1 MGFCSKHHSG
11 WGQLEPI
18 FRLAQFTFRYR
29 LYVPIARVIPEEVIH
44 SVGHLLAII
53 VGGSTTRKNLLSALL
68 LMYKNKI
75 PKTRIKKIVKHT
87 LRFMGLLAFDTI
99 FVLPNLTPPRL
110 RKRIEIQDVKYYLE
124 ALTQKKGV
132 IVTSIHLSKFFHGVV
147 SMQILPEV
155 RKVYAIAN
163 PVNIRIYSLPL
174 QQAGVKL
181 IPNVV
186 FSKSKIVLQKI
197 LRENNVIIIAWDM
210 GSRDTQLKV
219 RFLDFLLP
227 SPGSVVSLALDTGAP
242 ILPCVI
248 LPNGRGYKKQILK
261 FFPPFNVI
269 DKGSKKDTFGY
280 YNTYLNT
287 LFAPY
292 FRQYPF
298 LWEELLGLP
307 WRTRRIFQFPNG
319 ANRVQIANLVSAY
332 LRQLVDSS
340 WEQGR
345 DDKKLKAICDVL
357 NNLSTNTDERFQSY
371 PFRSP
376 KKIQQITV
384 ELPRDSVLSIFRY
397 LLNFLEVYPNIRKFL
412 TSRDFER
419 FKRRQLSSEEESRF
433 TTAIKGIIAQLG

>member
-181 IPNVV
+181 IP
-186 FSKSKIVLQKI
+186 
-197 LRENNVIIIAWDM
+197 
-210 GSRDTQLKV
+210 
-219 RFLDFLLP
+219 
-227 SPGSVVSLALDTGAP
+227 
-242 ILPCVI
+242 
-248 LPNGRGYKKQILK
+248 
-261 FFPPFNVI
+261 
-269 DKGSKKDTFGY
+269 
-280 YNTYLNT
+280 
-287 LFAPY
+287 
-292 FRQYPF
+292 
-298 LWEELLGLP
+298 
-307 WRTRRIFQFPNG
+307 
-319 ANRVQIANLVSAY
+319 
-332 LRQLVDSS
+332 
-340 WEQGR
+340 
-345 DDKKLKAICDVL
+345 
-357 NNLSTNTDERFQSY
+357 
-371 PFRSP
+371 
-376 KKIQQITV
+376 
-384 ELPRDSVLSIFRY
+384 PR
-397 LLNFLEVYPNIRKFL
+397 K
-412 TSRDFER
+412 
-419 FKRRQLSSEEESRF
+419 
-433 TTAIKGIIAQLG
+433 

>member
-1 MGFCSKHHSG
+1 
-11 WGQLEPI
+11 
-18 FRLAQFTFRYR
+18 
-29 LYVPIARVIPEEVIH
+29 
-44 SVGHLLAII
+44 
-53 VGGSTTRKNLLSALL
+53 
-68 LMYKNKI
+68 
-75 PKTRIKKIVKHT
+75 
-87 LRFMGLLAFDTI
+87 
-99 FVLPNLTPPRL
+99 
-110 RKRIEIQDVKYYLE
+110 
-124 ALTQKKGV
+124 
-132 IVTSIHLSKFFHGVV
+132 
-147 SMQILPEV
+147 
-155 RKVYAIAN
+155 
-163 PVNIRIYSLPL
+163 
-174 QQAGVKL
+174 
-181 IPNVV
+181 
-186 FSKSKIVLQKI
+186 
-197 LRENNVIIIAWDM
+197 M